1 MCIRDRTISELLLPM
16 LTLQSGD
23 EQQALI
29 TKFETLHESLKKD
42 ADVQS
47 AYAVANLIGQ
57 QP

>member
-1 MCIRDRTISELLLPM
+1 M
-16 LTLQSGD
+16 LTTQKSD

-29 TKFETLHESLKKD
+29 AAFLTLHESLKRD

-47 AYAVANLIGQ
+47 AAAVANLIEL